1 MQKEG
6 KFRVVIPKPVEKDF
20 VRLQKRTIERI
31 CKGLQRL
38 ADDPFP
44 KRGKAIK
51 KLHMEKPIYRLRI
64 GDYRVIYRI
73 QGQNVI
79 LLAIVS
85 RKDLEEELKKLK

>member
-1 MQKEG
+1 MQKEE

-20 VRLQKRTIERI
+20 VRLQKRTVERI

-51 KLHMEKPIYRLRI
+51 KE
-64 GDYRVIYRI
+64 
-73 QGQNVI
+73 
-79 LLAIVS
+79 AINEICQ
-85 RKDLEEELKKLK
+85 RC